1 MRRGWNEISTPA
13 NVVLHVL
20 LAVFAVACFIPLV
33 NVLSVSLSDQK
44 SILQFGYRL
53 VPKSWSGQAYRF
65 MWDDLAQIG
74 RSYGVSTIVTA
85 AGTLASIVLTA
96 LYAYPLSRR
105 DFPYRKHFAIFLFI
119 TMLFNGG
126 LVPFYV
132 LYTQYLHIRDSLVAL
147 ILPYLVNPFYV
158 IIMRTYITS
167 SVPDSLIEAAKLDGA
182 SEPYILV
189 RIVFPVALPVF
200 ATIALFVSIVYWNDW
215 FMSLLFISNPRNV
228 SIQFYMY
235 KTILNIQYMLINSNL
250 AARVDITKIPTE
262 TVRMAMAIVG
272 IGPIVFAY
280 PFFQRYFVKGLTLG
294 AVKG

>member
-1 MRRGWNEISTPA
+1 M
-13 NVVLHVL
+13 VLHAL
-20 LAVFAVACFIPLV
+20 LAVFAIACFIPLI
-33 NVLSVSLSDQK
+33 NVLSVSLTSQK

-53 VPKSWSGQAYRF
+53 IPKSWSGQAYRF
-65 MWDDLAQIG
+65 LLDDAAQIG
-74 RSYGVSTIVTA
+74 RSYGISVIVTA
-85 AGTLASIVLTA
+85 VGTIVSIVLTA
-96 LYAYPLSRR
+96 LYAYPLSRH

-132 LYTQYLHIRDSLVAL
+132 LYTQYLHVRDSLIAL

-182 SEPYILV
+182 SEPFILI

-200 ATIALFVSIVYWNDW
+200 ATVALFVSIVYWNDW

-250 AARVDITKIPTE
+250 AARIDISKIPTE